1 MNAISQILMQIRS
14 ILGIANSA
22 RYTADSI
29 KRETD
34 RFKKKKETKKGV
46 NEPTKN

>member
-1 MNAISQILMQIRS
+1 MNAFSQILMQIRS
-14 ILGIANSA
+14 ILGLASTA

-34 RFKKKKETKKGV
+34 RFKKKREEKKIA
-46 NEPTKN
+46 NEQNKN